1 MRLRHVM
8 ALAAFAVAIPAGAGE
23 LRPEEAKA
31 FVAGKLF
38 SYTCFEGTTGAG
50 RISADGSVAGTIRV
64 RGSGP
69 THYVTLPPG
78 TIRVN
83 SAGICASV
91 RGMPMEPCFNVLQ
104 VDNNRFRGSVAGLG
118 FAYCDF
124 VRRDGRVRFAQSN
137 GAPAQLHPTAAAG
150 TTRN

>member
-1 MRLRHVM
+1 MKWRQVLAVA
-8 ALAAFAVAIPAGAGE
+8 ALAFGLPAEAGE

-50 RISADGSVAGTIRV
+50 RINADGSVAGTIRV

-69 THYVTLPPG
+69 PRYVTLPPG
-78 TIRVN
+78 TIRVKPT
-83 SAGICASV
+83 GICASV
-91 RGMPMEPCFNVLQ
+91 RGVPMEPCFSVVQL
-104 VDNNRFRGSVAGLG
+104 DSNRFRGSIAGLN

-124 VRRDGRVRFAQSN
+124 VRRDGRVHFAQS
-137 GAPAQLHPTAAAG
+137 GGSPLPVQAATTTGPAH
-150 TTRN
+150 